1 MVKPIV
7 YVIATGGTIASNY
20 VPANGKLV
28 SPASADDLLAT
39 IPEVGE
45 FAEIRSVQHSNIT
58 SDLMDVGT
66 VVELGKLVRNI
77 LSEDNVVGV
86 VITHGTAT
94 LEETGY
100 FLELTI
106 KNDKPVILTGAM
118 RNLSETDADG
128 PRNILYSVMTAV
140 HKESRGRGVLVCF
153 NGEIHSARDVI
164 KIHANHVNAYTS
176 RDGGALGAISKDGLI
191 FFSRPEHRLHID
203 TDHMK
208 ENVQLITMVQGA
220 NDLLVR
226 ACIKDKVD
234 GLVIEG
240 IGAGNVNL
248 PYFDAVCD
256 ALDIGIPVVI
266 GHRMLGGTAYFAK
279 GHKGSFRSMIER
291 GAISAGY
298 LSCIKARVLLMV
310 ALAHSEEHEL
320 IKKCF
325 LQISAPTK

>member
-208 ENVQLITMVQGA
+208 ENV
-220 NDLLVR
+220 
-226 ACIKDKVD
+226 
-234 GLVIEG
+234 
-240 IGAGNVNL
+240 
-248 PYFDAVCD
+248 
-256 ALDIGIPVVI
+256 
-266 GHRMLGGTAYFAK
+266 
-279 GHKGSFRSMIER
+279 
-291 GAISAGY
+291 
-298 LSCIKARVLLMV
+298 
-310 ALAHSEEHEL
+310 
-320 IKKCF
+320 
-325 LQISAPTK
+325 